1 MTHSNFFSQDK
12 KPTLSQ
18 KSNWELHLAHQIGN
32 CTVMEP
38 TNFSWAV
45 QFARAL
51 QKLVAFEQRKQK
63 ESLSKQEG
71 SSRKIRPHTG

>member
-1 MTHSNFFSQDK
+1 M
-12 KPTLSQ
+12 
-18 KSNWELHLAHQIGN
+18 AHQIGN